1 MLNGGEGAEDSGPF
15 AVFNMATASVAMP
28 PACWRMREDEI

>member
-28 PACWRMREDEI
+28 PAMPLSSISQK